1 MKTEAIIDYLQY
13 TAVEIPDWLGEIP
26 YISKSPLAFYQA
38 CYEFPCGTRVFQGN
52 ANSELVLVQ
61 LPGKA
66 CEQHKVM
73 CHPQRFQAVF
83 DEQSKFSRV
92 DFAVTVEGLE
102 PLFWFYEAMKKD
114 VIVSKRFEG
123 DAPKAVTD
131 RFGNPETIYIG
142 DLKKRGRKGVF
153 RAYNKGLELGID
165 KLLTRFE
172 LEVRKKSAQVAMRRI
187 LLGVSIPKIITDVID
202 MPGIEWWKDIMGA
215 KGGDLPVYHPPE
227 KPDPIARRWHW
238 LIKQVAPA
246 LGRLIAIND
255 QHKTALYQEFL
266 STVEASRASYHRE
279 HLERN

>member
-1 MKTEAIIDYLQY
+1 MKTDHVIDYLQY
-13 TAVEIPDWLGEIP
+13 TAMGIPAWLGEIP
-26 YISKSPLAFYQA
+26 YVSKSPLAFYKA

-52 ANSELVLVQ
+52 ANSQLSLVQ

-66 CEQHKVM
+66 CEYHKM
-73 CHPQRFQAVF
+73 TCHPQRFSDVF
-83 DEQSKFSRV
+83 DEGSKFSRV

-102 PLFWFYEAMKKD
+102 PLFWFHEAMKRDK
-114 VIVSKRFEG
+114 ILSKRFDG
-123 DAPKAVTD
+123 DASKAISD

-172 LEVRKKSAQVAMRRI
+172 LEVRRKSAQVAMRRI
-187 LLGVSIPKIITDVID
+187 LLGVSIQKIITDVID
-202 MPGIEWWKDIMGA
+202 LPGADWWKDIMGTKDA
-215 KGGDLPVYHPPE
+215 TLPTYHPDD
-227 KPDPIARRWHW
+227 KLNPIARRWHW

-255 QHKTALYQEFL
+255 QQETSQYSVFL
-266 STVEASRASYHRE
+266 RTVEQSRAAYHRE
-279 HLERN
+279 HFERK